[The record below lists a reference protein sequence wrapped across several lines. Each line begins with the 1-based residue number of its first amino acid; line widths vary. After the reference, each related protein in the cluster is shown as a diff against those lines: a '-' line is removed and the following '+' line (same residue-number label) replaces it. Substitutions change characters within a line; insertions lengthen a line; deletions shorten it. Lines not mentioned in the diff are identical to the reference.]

1 MFQNTGDQE
10 AQMIAQIK
18 GLPEGD
24 MKNSLLEAFIK
35 TVKAEQKGK
44 GYELP
49 KRQPLFLDASFDKNT
64 KTYIKFNREPKLQ
77 NISVTDLAKEVSSLR
92 KEVDEIK
99 ESLAKFKGR

>member
-24 MKNSLLEAFIK
+24 MKNALLEAFIK
-35 TVKAEQKGK
+35 TVKTEQKGK

-49 KRQPLFLDASFDKNT
+49 KDNLCS
-64 KTYIKFNREPKLQ
+64 
-77 NISVTDLAKEVSSLR
+77 
-92 KEVDEIK
+92 
-99 ESLAKFKGR
+99 